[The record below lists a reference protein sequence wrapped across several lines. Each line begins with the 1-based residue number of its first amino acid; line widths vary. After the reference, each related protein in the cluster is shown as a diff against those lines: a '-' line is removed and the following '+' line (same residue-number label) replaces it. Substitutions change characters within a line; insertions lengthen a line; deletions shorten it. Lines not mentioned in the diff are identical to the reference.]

1 MIIMKKILL
10 GTSGLVGA
18 VALFAGAALAETPK
32 VTVGG
37 FVDFQA
43 GIVNDDVES
52 NANSGVDTRSHGFR
66 NDSEISFRADGKSD
80 MGLNYGAQVD
90 LEADVTADANGQG
103 LNASRTFAYVD
114 GGFGRFEMGSNTG
127 AAQALKVDASNI
139 ATGGIDGDWV
149 QFVTI
154 PGASFI
160 TSAALPLAHGSVTTL
175 NDETKDNINKISYY
189 SPRFSGVQLGVSYAP
204 DSADRG
210 QSVTR
215 TDSNA
220 GQSGDNFD
228 VALNYAGQ
236 WNDLTVNAAATGQFG
251 TAEVATA
258 NDLGAW
264 NIGADVTYAGI
275 KVAGSYGDWS
285 DSLAAS
291 NVDSTYWTA
300 GLGYDFGPVGT
311 SVTYLNSTIETG
323 AVSNDFTNVSVG
335 ADYKLAPGL
344 TPYAEASFYDF
355 DAVGTA
361 NDNQGSVVIL
371 GTQLA
376 F

>member
-1 MIIMKKILL
+1 MKKILL

-43 GIVNDDVES
+43 GIVDQDSDTAAGTDVR
-52 NANSGVDTRSHGFR
+52 NHGFR
-66 NDSEISFRADGKSD
+66 NDSEVSFRADGKSD
-80 MGLNYGAQVD
+80 AGLNYGAQVD
-90 LEADVTADANGQG
+90 LEADVTGDSNGQG
-103 LNASRTFAYVD
+103 VNASRTFAFVD
-114 GGFGRFEMGSNTG
+114 GGFGRVEMGSNTG

-139 ATGGIDGDWV
+139 ASATGGIDGDFT
-149 QFVTI
+149 QFVTL
-154 PGASFI
+154 PTGGNFV
-160 TSAALPLAHGSVTTL
+160 TTPALPLAHGDTTVL
-175 NDETKDNINKISYY
+175 NDENTDNVNKITYY

-204 DSADRG
+204 DSSDRG
-210 QSVTR
+210 QTVSR
-215 TDSNA
+215 TDSDANQA
-220 GQSGDNFD
+220 GDVFD

-236 WNDLTVNAAATGQFG
+236 WDDVSFGAAATGQFG
-251 TAEVATA
+251 DAEAANT
-258 NDLGAW
+258 NDLSAW
-264 NIGADVTYAGI
+264 NVGANLGFAGV

-285 DSLAAS
+285 DSLQTS
-291 NVDSTYWTA
+291 NSEATYWTA
-300 GLGYDFGPVGT
+300 GLGYEFGPFGT

-323 AVSNDFTNVSVG
+323 AVSDDFTNISVG

-344 TPYAEASFYDF
+344 TPYAEASFYEF
-355 DAVGTA
+355 DAAGTTS
-361 NDNQGSVVIL
+361 DNEGSVVIL